1 MHELMTQTAGVI
13 KTLELAGAHV
23 IAVRANPLG
32 SQVQINAP
40 LPDCLQE
47 HVDEESDAG
56 QNLFGVWIQCKHNT
70 IPEEES
76 E

>member
-1 MHELMTQTAGVI
+1 MHELMAQTAGVI

-23 IAVRANPLG
+23 IAVRAKPSG

-40 LPDCLQE
+40 LPDCLQ
-47 HVDEESDAG
+47 DQISEESDAG

-70 IPEEES
+70 TTSDENE
-76 E
+76 

>member
-1 MHELMTQTAGVI
+1 MHDLMAQTAGVI

-23 IAVRANPLG
+23 IAVRAKPNG

-47 HVDEESDAG
+47 HVEEEGDAG
-56 QNLFGVWIQCKHNT
+56 QNLFGVWIQCKHNKT
-70 IPEEES
+70 AIEES

>member
-1 MHELMTQTAGVI
+1 MHELMAQTAGII

-23 IAVRANPLG
+23 IAVRAKPSG

-47 HVDEESDAG
+47 HVEEESDAG
-56 QNLFGVWIQCKHNT
+56 LNLFGVWIQCKHNT
-70 IPEEES
+70 TTDDETE
-76 E
+76 

>member
-1 MHELMTQTAGVI
+1 MHELMAQTAGVI

-23 IAVRANPLG
+23 IAVRAKPNG

-40 LPDCLQE
+40 LPEMLHE
-47 HVDEESDAG
+47 HISEESDAG
-56 QNLFGVWIQCKHNT
+56 QNLWGVWIQCKHNKT
-70 IPEEES
+70 TTEES